1 MSSSPSH
8 SQTLSFLKRRF
19 EERGIDPRKKLGQ
32 HFLIDLNLRDLVLRA
47 ARLGP
52 DDVVLEVGTGTGSL
66 TAVIADTAAAV
77 VTVELDPQLF
87 ALAAEELHARANV
100 VLLQADILKNKNR
113 INPIVLD
120 AVDER
125 LHAAPGRRWKLVA
138 NLPYNVAT
146 PILGNLLA
154 LDAPPRS
161 MTVTIQKELA
171 DRIVARPGTKDYGSL
186 SIWIQSQCRAEIVRV
201 MPPSVFWP
209 RPKVDSAIVHI
220 ELDDARR
227 GRIVD
232 RAFLQEFVRALFF
245 HRRKFL
251 RGELA
256 SMAKPRLGKPEID
269 QILAAQGL
277 DGTVRAET
285 LDVDTVLA
293 LAEAVRGTCNK
304 TEPRP

>member
-1 MSSSPSH
+1 MTPSSPSRT
-8 SQTLSFLKRRF
+8 QTLSFLKRRF

-32 HFLIDLNLRDLVLRA
+32 HFLIDLNLRDLLLRT

-66 TAVIADTAAAV
+66 TVAMADAAADV
-77 VTVELDPQLF
+77 ISIEIDPQLF

-100 VLLQADILKNKNR
+100 HLLQADVLKNKNR
-113 INPIVLD
+113 INPIVLE

-125 LHAAPGRRWKLVA
+125 LRAAPARCFKLVA

-154 LDAPPRS
+154 LDVPPRS
-161 MTVTIQKELA
+161 MTITIQKELA

-209 RPKVDSAIVHI
+209 RPKVDSAIVQI
-220 ELDDARR
+220 ELDDALR
-227 GRIVD
+227 GRIAD
-232 RAFLQEFVRALFF
+232 RRYFQDFIRALFF

-251 RGELA
+251 RSELVA
-256 SMAKPRLGKPEID
+256 LAKPRLGKPEVD

-293 LAEAVRGTCNK
+293 LAEAFRKATDA
-304 TEPRP
+304 